1 MEPMPFEDL
10 PHTPAA
16 HFRLYFYG
24 AVMRVLTLTVD
35 ALGGFEPVIERFPF
49 LRGYLNEL
57 AAHGLEGK
65 SFEDGPGWWREAM
78 LRWEESAPDRLPLCD
93 LRAALALNHDAVLLL
108 VATGL
113 AEEDERFAGVL
124 QLLHGLPEQPRP
136 TAALLGALS
145 DLQDGAN
152 VRAAIRKLVDLGL
165 LQVRNADEPFPAWVA
180 AVPTVLWEAIR
191 GDPPDY
197 PLPWLRY
204 RPAVQQ
210 VPLAQLILSETVR
223 AAIERL
229 PALMAAGEIAGV
241 VVRGP
246 RHNGRRTVLATTAAA
261 AGYGVLEVH
270 GVERPD
276 DERWQLVGPLA
287 TLLRAMPVAV
297 LDLAPGETLRMP
309 ALSGYRGPRGF
320 VLGSQG
326 GIDIDGARVVTV
338 VLPAP
343 SPEARRRHWQSVLG
357 ADTGELDRIAQLFR
371 MSSGSIRHAAT
382 LAQSYAALAGRT
394 AVHLDDVR
402 EATRALSR
410 EALDALAVREPARG
424 DWSQVVCGRDTRQE
438 LVTLEARCRQ
448 REKLATTVGA
458 ALAGSLNAGVRALL
472 KGPSG
477 TGKTLAARVLAAS
490 LGMDLYRVDLSAVV
504 NKYIGETEKNLH
516 RIFARAEELDVVLL
530 FDEGDALLGRRTS
543 VSNANDRYAN
553 LETNFLLQRLESHEG
568 VVLITTNAA
577 DHIDGAFQRRMDV
590 VVEFRA
596 PEAVERLAI
605 WRLHL
610 PVVHRVS
617 ERFLHDVA
625 HRCIFTG
632 GQIRNA
638 VLHAA
643 LLASADGRAIDAEAL
658 EAAIQREYRKR
669 GAVCPLRSPAP
680 RQAIGGG

>member
-93 LRAALALNHDAVLLL
+93 LRAALALDHDAVLLL

-136 TAALLGALS
+136 TAALLSALS
-145 DLQDGAN
+145 DLHDGAN

-165 LQVRNADEPFPAWVA
+165 LQVRNADEPFPAWVV

-191 GDPPDY
+191 GDLPDR

-204 RPAVQQ
+204 HPAARQ
-210 VPLAQLILSETVR
+210 VPLAQLILPEAVHAT
-223 AAIERL
+223 IERL

-261 AGYGVLEVH
+261 AGCGVLEVH
-270 GVERPD
+270 GLERPD

-326 GIDIDGARVVTV
+326 GIDIDGARLVTV

-343 SPEARRRHWQSVLG
+343 APEARRRHWQSVLG
-357 ADTGELDRIAQLFR
+357 ADTAGVDRFAQLFR
-371 MSSGSIRHAAT
+371 MSSGNIRRAAT

-394 AVHLDDVR
+394 SVQLDDVR

-410 EALDALAVREPARG
+410 EALDALAVRESARG
-424 DWSQVVCGRDTRQE
+424 DWSQVVCGRETRQE

-448 REKLATTVGA
+448 REKLAATVGA

-490 LGMDLYRVDLSAVV
+490 LGMDLYRVDLSALV

-516 RIFARAEELDVVLL
+516 RVFARAEELDVVLL

-543 VSNANDRYAN
+543 VNTANDRYAN

-577 DHIDGAFQRRMDV
+577 DHIDSAFQRRMDV

-596 PEAVERLAI
+596 PEPAERLAI

-610 PVVHRVS
+610 PEEHRVP
-617 ERFLHDVA
+617 EGFLHDVA
-625 HRCIFTG
+625 HRCVFTG

-643 LLASADGRAIDAEAL
+643 LLASGDGNAIDAEAL

-669 GAVCPLRSPAP
+669 GAVCPLRSPTP